1 MRATTL
7 QQRKKRLKVKGRGE
21 RHQKTEKKTERDPMK
36 KEEMKRKWKSQ
47 VAQLGELRLLTCY
60 Q

>member
-21 RHQKTEKKTERDPMK
+21 RRQKTEKKMERDPMR
-36 KEEMKRKWKSQ
+36 KEEMERKQKNRL
-47 VAQLGELRLLTCY
+47 AQFGELRLLTCY

>member
-21 RHQKTEKKTERDPMK
+21 RHQKTEKKMERDPMR
-36 KEEMKRKWKSQ
+36 KEEMEMKKKNRL
-47 VAQLGELRLLTCY
+47 AQLGELRLLTCY